1 MMLFHGTS
9 NIPPEIIYQSEDG
22 FDIRYS
28 REGLWG
34 NAVYFAVN
42 SSYSNKYC
50 YIDIKKNIKQ
60 MFYARV
66 NLGHSKELPSD
77 KDLKIP
83 PAFSPEDFRK
93 LKILK

>member
-1 MMLFHGTS
+1 MLFHGTS
-9 NIPPEIIYQSEDG
+9 NTSPEIIYQSEEG

-42 SSYSNKYC
+42 SSYSNNYC
-50 YIDIKKNIKQ
+50 FKDIKKNIKQ